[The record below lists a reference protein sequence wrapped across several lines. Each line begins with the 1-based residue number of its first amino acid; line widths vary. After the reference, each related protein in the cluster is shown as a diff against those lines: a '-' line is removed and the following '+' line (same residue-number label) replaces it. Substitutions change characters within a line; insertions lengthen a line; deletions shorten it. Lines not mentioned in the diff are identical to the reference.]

1 VALDRR
7 LLIALLGA
15 VLLLGA
21 AAAPGLARRSPGPVE
36 KAQLRRVATAFW
48 LQHRG
53 GRPVI
58 VDRVFVSTVSPQ
70 FAGLRVG
77 DGHQGF
83 VVAFRRQRGRWRAVS
98 TDVCSMRPYRVAR
111 DLFLDW
117 VRQGAAG
124 CPTDTFDGPPYTG
137 TAAPAR
143 PYGVTISWG
152 ELAPDSRLARL
163 SAVPLVVDSP
173 RL

>member
-1 VALDRR
+1 LSGSLGRR
-7 LLIALLGA
+7 ALIALLGA

-36 KAQLRRVATAFW
+36 RAQLRRAATAFW
-48 LQHRG
+48 LMHGG

-70 FAGLRVG
+70 FAGRRVG

-98 TDVCSMRPYRVAR
+98 TDVCSMRPYRAAR

-124 CPTDTFDGPPYTG
+124 CPTDTFDKPPYM
-137 TAAPAR
+137 APAR
-143 PYGVTISWG
+143 PSYPYGVTTS
-152 ELAPDSRLARL
+152 
-163 SAVPLVVDSP
+163 
-173 RL
+173 